1 MSDAPAKP
9 IRFIITHPLVV
20 QHHPQDVEAMRRHIE
35 LCGPAW
41 PATKTP
47 EQAAH
52 AAQVK
57 FWKIGWSGRALY
69 EHICPACGI
78 RWRDNP

>member
-1 MSDAPAKP
+1 
-9 IRFIITHPLVV
+9 
-20 QHHPQDVEAMRRHIE
+20 MRRHVE

-41 PATKTP
+41 PATKTQ

-52 AAQVK
+52 VAQVK

-69 EHICPACGI
+69 ERICPACGI